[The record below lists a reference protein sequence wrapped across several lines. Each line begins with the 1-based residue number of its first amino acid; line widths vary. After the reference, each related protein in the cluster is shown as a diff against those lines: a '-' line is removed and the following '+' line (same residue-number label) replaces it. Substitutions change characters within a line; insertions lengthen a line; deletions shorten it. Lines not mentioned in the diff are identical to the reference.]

1 MSEEELIAAQR
12 FCEDYKKFLDASK
25 IEYYGVE
32 NAVAEAEKAGFVP
45 FEYGKKYSA
54 GDKIYH
60 VQKGHAAIFATIGRA
75 PFEEGFNLVA
85 AHVDCPRLDLKLSP
99 LYEDGG
105 LCLLKTHYYG
115 GILKYQWVTNPLMLI
130 GAVYKK
136 DGSLSRLNIGGDDS
150 DPVFCISDLLPHLGK
165 DQAGKKLSEAFTG
178 EDLNIIAGS
187 RPDAEE
193 EKDKIKTTVLKLL
206 NEKYGINEEDLLT
219 AEISAVP
226 AGKARDLGLDRSM
239 ILAFGHDDRVCAY
252 PAFRALLDAGVPNKT
267 AVCVFADREEVGSM
281 GVTGLRSDYLKNF
294 IEEICVNASQ
304 NVRKALANSAAISSD
319 VTAAFDPDFASA
331 FEKNNTAYLNKG
343 CAICKFTGARGK
355 SGSSEASARFIAKL
369 CAIFDKNDVVYQFG
383 ELGKVDQGGGGTVA
397 QFLADK
403 DIENVDIG
411 VPLLSMHAP
420 YEIAAKNDIYMM
432 YKSSLVFYKE
442 F

>member
-1 MSEEELIAAQR
+1 
-12 FCEDYKKFLDASK
+12 
-25 IEYYGVE
+25 
-32 NAVAEAEKAGFVP
+32 
-45 FEYGKKYSA
+45 
-54 GDKIYH
+54 
-60 VQKGHAAIFATIGRA
+60 
-75 PFEEGFNLVA
+75 
-85 AHVDCPRLDLKLSP
+85 
-99 LYEDGG
+99 
-105 LCLLKTHYYG
+105 
-115 GILKYQWVTNPLMLI
+115 MLI

-136 DGSLSRLNIGGDDS
+136 DGSVVEINIGGDES

-294 IEEICVNASQ
+294 IEELCVNASQ

>member
-1 MSEEELIAAQR
+1 M
-12 FCEDYKKFLDASK
+12 
-25 IEYYGVE
+25 
-32 NAVAEAEKAGFVP
+32 
-45 FEYGKKYSA
+45 
-54 GDKIYH
+54 
-60 VQKGHAAIFATIGRA
+60 
-75 PFEEGFNLVA
+75 
-85 AHVDCPRLDLKLSP
+85 
-99 LYEDGG
+99 
-105 LCLLKTHYYG
+105 
-115 GILKYQWVTNPLMLI
+115 
-130 GAVYKK
+130 
-136 DGSLSRLNIGGDDS
+136 
-150 DPVFCISDLLPHLGK
+150 LPHLGK

-294 IEEICVNASQ
+294 IEELCVNASQ